1 VLYFGFLSEQHPL
14 PYKPQHAE
22 IAGGILI
29 EQFRRVSWKM
39 KRLIK
44 KKSGRLFAIWTPDE
58 REKEKEVNTAT
69 IIATLALLIIVG
81 GILVLLWLRVRQP

>member
-1 VLYFGFLSEQHPL
+1 
-14 PYKPQHAE
+14 
-22 IAGGILI
+22 LI

-69 IIATLALLIIVG
+69 IIVG
-81 GILVLLWLRVRQP
+81 GIWVLLWLRVRQP